1 MKSKTILLSLVVL
14 AALISFQGF
23 QCASSEFTGAKL
35 AISQKNLPEAKRLLE
50 LEVKKNPANDE
61 AWYLLGGIRSEEAD
75 YLGMNQA
82 FDEALKLSQ
91 KHATEIKGTRYN
103 RWAFH
108 LNRGAMALE
117 RATPES
123 SMFFDE
129 SLIEFNKARDAWP
142 DTSLTYRYI
151 GYAYNNNSQYP
162 KAIEAFRMAW
172 DKGKDVEALKRA
184 ARLYI
189 YEGDQHKKVF
199 ESDNDDKLKNLKNIQ
214 GVRRNQR
221 KSDVIAALGAPD
233 RIIRGPRGSKKEDMV
248 YNRFNLTV
256 NVDNDKVTAKNFSK
270 PYSPSIDSSGYKSA
284 LVEYEKAIQLLLEA
298 KAHIS
303 GDSETLNMLLSA
315 YVQANRIQEAIVEY
329 EAAVAIDPGNKQNQF
344 VLGVLYRSAGNYE
357 KAAARFEEAYN
368 LDPEYTD
375 ALFDL
380 GATYY
385 NWGVDMMRV
394 ADEKGEPSTA
404 HKEKFRLALPH
415 IEKVAELKP
424 DDLQVWET
432 LGTIYAQLGMQDK
445 ALAAFDRADKIRAG
459 K

>member
-1 MKSKTILLSLVVL
+1 LSFVILAGLV
-14 AALISFQGF
+14 SFQGF

-35 AISQKNLPEAKRLLE
+35 AIQQKNLAEAKRLLE
-50 LEVKKNPANDE
+50 LEVQKNPSNEE
-61 AWYLLGGIRSEEAD
+61 AWYLLGGIRSEESD
-75 YLGMNQA
+75 YVGMNQA
-82 FDEALKLSQ
+82 FDEALKISQ
-91 KHATEIKGTRYN
+91 KHAGEIQGTRYN

-123 SMFFDE
+123 SMFFEE
-129 SLIEFNKARDAWP
+129 SLNEFAKARESWP

-151 GYAYNNNSQYP
+151 GYAYNNSSQYA
-162 KAIEAFRMAW
+162 KAIEAFKMAW
-172 DKGKDVEALKRA
+172 EKGKDIESLKRA
-184 ARLYI
+184 SRLHI
-189 YEGDQHKKVF
+189 YEGDQQKKVF
-199 ESDNDDKLKNLKNIQ
+199 ESDNADKLKNLKSLE

-233 RIIRGPRGSKKEDMV
+233 RIIRGPRGTKKEDLV

-256 NVDNDKVTAKNFSK
+256 KVDNDKVTAKNFSK
-270 PYSPSIDSSGYKSA
+270 PYIPSIDSTNYVLA
-284 LVEYEKAIQLLLEA
+284 MAEYEKAIQLLLES
-298 KAHIS
+298 KS
-303 GDSETLNMLLSA
+303 LVLDDPETLNMLLSA
-315 YVQANRIQEAIVEY
+315 YVQANRIQEAIAEY
-329 EAAVAIDPGNKQNQF
+329 EAAVQADPGNKQTQF
-344 VLGVLYRSAGNYE
+344 VLGVLYRSAGDYE
-357 KAAARFEEAYN
+357 KAAARFQAAYE

-415 IEKVAELKP
+415 IERVSELKP

-445 ALAAFDRADKIRAG
+445 ALAAFERADKIRAG